1 MNYQILLDKQKSY
14 FRSGATRPIA
24 FRLQQLK
31 KLKEILRQN
40 EEKLNEAI
48 YRDFKKS
55 AFDTYT
61 TEIGFLLK
69 DIDYYLKHT
78 RTLAS
83 AKRVRTNLANMW
95 GRSTIYQ
102 EPLGSVL
109 VIGAWNYPY
118 QLSLSPAIAAI
129 AAGNTAIIKPSETAP
144 ATMKMMAELINN
156 NFDEAFLK
164 VITADEN
171 TGQQLTQLSFDKIFF
186 TGSTATGR
194 KVYEAAAKNLV
205 PVTLELSGKSP
216 AFISASADL
225 EIAAKRI
232 VWGKFLN
239 AGQTCVAP
247 DYILVHESVTEKLL
261 KLLVHCIEKFDYNA
275 EAAHYTQIINE
286 KEFSRLQKL
295 LNRSAIY
302 YGGETH
308 AQQRYMAPTLIFPA
322 KPEDEIM
329 QEEIFGPLLPIL
341 TYKDIRD
348 ALDLVSDKPAPL
360 SAYLFSNDKKEQEQ
374 FINNV
379 RFGGGCINDTIMHL
393 SNPNLP
399 FGGVGNSGLGSY
411 HGKFGFE
418 TFSHQK
424 GILKRATWGEP
435 NLKYPP
441 YTQKKFSW
449 IRKLLG

>member
-14 FRSGATRPIA
+14 FRSGATQPIA

-31 KLKEILRQN
+31 KLREILRQN

-48 YRDFKKS
+48 YTDFKKS

-78 RTLAS
+78 RKLAS

-102 EPLGSVL
+102 VPLGSVL

-129 AAGNTAIIKPSETAP
+129 AAGNTVIIKPSETAA

-164 VITADEN
+164 VIIADEN
-171 TGQQLTQLSFDKIFF
+171 TGQQLTQLPFDKIFF

-205 PVTLELSGKSP
+205 PVTLELGGKSP
-216 AFISASADL
+216 AFITESADL

-247 DYILVHESVTEKLL
+247 DYILVQESVAQKLL

-286 KEFSRLQKL
+286 KEFNRLQKL
-295 LNRSAIY
+295 LNQSAIY

-308 AQQRYMAPTLIFPA
+308 AQQRYIAPTLIFPA

-329 QEEIFGPLLPIL
+329 QEEIFGPLLPVQ
-341 TYKDIRD
+341 TYRD
-348 ALDLVSDKPAPL
+348 FKEALNLVSEKPAPL
-360 SAYLFSNDKKEQEQ
+360 SAYLFSNNKKEQDQ

-424 GILKRATWGEP
+424 GVLKRATWGEP